1 MFLVTHIPGYD
12 LFGRVQKRFGKL
24 DKPSPFRSNSSK
36 LMSVLV
42 LQNVMCKYIQT
53 RRIMYVSIQQYSC
66 NVVVFYNYSGQKS
79 SLEWPR

>member
-53 RRIMYVSIQQYSC
+53 HV
-66 NVVVFYNYSGQKS
+66 G
-79 SLEWPR
+79 